1 MLKDWRASVC
11 DSENVM
17 PYHIL
22 TTAGIAAIANSVPL
36 SNAEL
41 LKIDGVGRIRVK
53 KYGEAII
60 GIVKHHLEKVW
71 SRLYI
76 LFVLCLLA
84 SLIYDRC
91 LLP

>member
-22 TTAGIAAIANSVPL
+22 TTAGIAAIANSVPV

-60 GIVKHHLEKVW
+60 GIVKNHLKKVCERRHLDAFFDQ
-71 SRLYI
+71 SI
-76 LFVLCLLA
+76 LER
-84 SLIYDRC
+84 D
-91 LLP
+91 